1 MEKLKVYVGCGLT
14 HVPQSYKEYITS
26 FKDELRKIEW
36 IEIMDFAGAQLDEEL
51 DEVHAHRVYKRDI
64 HECVGTSKA
73 IIGDLT
79 HPSFGLGWELGT
91 SVEKHR
97 IRTFMCVPKGV
108 KVSRLPFGASF
119 YADNRHATFH
129 SYETSIFELIPYFL
143 FIFNEL
149 SFTFRNNFV
158 VISI

>member
-64 HECVGTSKA
+64 HECVGTRHFSRKTPYKNFYVRSKRCQS
-73 IIGDLT
+73 ITITIWGIVL
-79 HPSFGLGWELGT
+79 
-91 SVEKHR
+91 HR
-97 IRTFMCVPKGV
+97 
-108 KVSRLPFGASF
+108 
-119 YADNRHATFH
+119 
-129 SYETSIFELIPYFL
+129 
-143 FIFNEL
+143 
-149 SFTFRNNFV
+149 
-158 VISI
+158 

>member
-36 IEIMDFAGAQLDEEL
+36 VEIMDFAGAQLDQEL

-64 HECVGTSKA
+64 HECVGASKA

-129 SYETSIFELIPYFL
+129 LYETSIFELIPYF
-143 FIFNEL
+143 IEEL
-149 SFTFRNNFV
+149 KSLHSTLQLSDV
-158 VISI
+158 LDS